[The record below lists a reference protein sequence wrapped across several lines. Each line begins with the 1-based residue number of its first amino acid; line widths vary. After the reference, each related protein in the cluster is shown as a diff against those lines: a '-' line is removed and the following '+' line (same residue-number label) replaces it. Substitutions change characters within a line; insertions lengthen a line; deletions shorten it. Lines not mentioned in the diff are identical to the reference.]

1 MDKQTGKAA
10 ETNKCKTT
18 KHKLITSPS
27 KPSLD
32 VPNGKKEILLLA
44 DQLGKGMNSILRRN
58 FKNCTVTSIIK
69 PGASLSAV
77 MANMQNL
84 TKHLSKTDV
93 IIVMA
98 GQNDLLNR
106 SFPSFKI
113 ICENLKKCSHTNIIF
128 SSVPYTKSINI
139 NSSIFKYN
147 CKLNEFIVK
156 LNKVA
161 EGNVKYYEI
170 NKETYKINKNTY
182 TNDISD
188 IINKHSF
195 LPKSLIFVPTTTGI
209 QTEDCCSLSI
219 QQDEEPSSVD
229 RSSAEDIVEII
240 ELTTPHTLTTNNAP
254 NLISNE
260 ISTNQ
265 INDSFLYPR
274 LSQITLAI

>member
-1 MDKQTGKAA
+1 M
-10 ETNKCKTT
+10 
-18 KHKLITSPS
+18 
-27 KPSLD
+27 
-32 VPNGKKEILLLA
+32 KEILLLA
-44 DQLGKGMNSILRRN
+44 DQLGKGMNSILRRTI
-58 FKNCTVTSIIK
+58 KNCTVTSVIK

-77 MANMQNL
+77 MANMHNLSKHL
-84 TKHLSKTDV
+84 TKSDV

-98 GQNDLLNR
+98 GQNDLLNG

-139 NSSIFKYN
+139 NNSIFKYN
-147 CKLNEFIVK
+147 CKLNDFIVK
-156 LNKVA
+156 LNKVT

-195 LPKSLIFVPTTTGI
+195 LPKSLIFVPTSTNI
-209 QTEDCCSLSI
+209 QTEDCSFNI
-219 QQDEEPSSVD
+219 QQNEETLCVD

-240 ELTTPHTLTTNNAP
+240 ELTSPNTSTTNNAP
-254 NLISNE
+254 NLTSDE
-260 ISTNQ
+260 ASTIQ
-265 INDSFLYPR
+265 INNSFLYPR
-274 LSQITLAI
+274 LSQISLVE